1 MSASVV
7 VLSGSTRVG
16 SHNTAVA
23 VEIARSLSERGVG
36 AELVDLRAFTLPLF
50 DPDLEAADG
59 VPDAARRLHDVI
71 GAHDGLVIVTPEY
84 NGSVS
89 TLLKN
94 TIDWIA
100 RVDRSVLQR
109 RVVALASASPSSR
122 GGATGRASL
131 RAMCD
136 HMGVELLE
144 RELGVA
150 RSHEVVVDGVIDDEH
165 ASAEIDAFAAAVVEA
180 LGGALRE
187 RGWFRRRARRSHR
200 WRTWCARERGRLRR
214 SPRRWRSAAGAP
226 PGR

>member
-7 VLSGSTRVG
+7 VLSGSNRVG

-23 VEIARSLSERGVG
+23 VGIARSLSERGVG

-94 TIDWIA
+94 TIDWIS

-150 RSHEVVVDGVIDDEH
+150 RSHEVVVDGVIDDEQ

-180 LGGALRE
+180 LG
-187 RGWFRRRARRSHR
+187 
-200 WRTWCARERGRLRR
+200 
-214 SPRRWRSAAGAP
+214 
-226 PGR
+226 

>member
-7 VLSGSTRVG
+7 VLSGSTRIG

-23 VEIARSLSERGVG
+23 VEIARSLSERGV
-36 AELVDLRAFTLPLF
+36 AVERVDLRGFTLPLF
-50 DPDLEAADG
+50 DPDLEAANG
-59 VPDAARRLHDVI
+59 VPEAARRLHDVI

-84 NGSVS
+84 NGSIS

-94 TIDWIA
+94 TIDWIS

-131 RAMCD
+131 RAMCA

-150 RSHEVVVDGVIDDEH
+150 RSHEVIVDGKLVDEV
-165 ASAEIDAFAAAVVEA
+165 AITAVEEFAAVLVTA
-180 LGGALRE
+180 LN
-187 RGWFRRRARRSHR
+187 
-200 WRTWCARERGRLRR
+200 
-214 SPRRWRSAAGAP
+214 
-226 PGR
+226 